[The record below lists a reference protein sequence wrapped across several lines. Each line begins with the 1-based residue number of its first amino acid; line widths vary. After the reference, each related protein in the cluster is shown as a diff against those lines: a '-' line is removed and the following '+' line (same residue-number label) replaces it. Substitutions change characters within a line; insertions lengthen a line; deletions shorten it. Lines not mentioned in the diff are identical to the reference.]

1 VALHLVI
8 TVEPFDPA
16 SLELLKTLGNT
27 REVGPTAWAIHSK
40 DLTSKDISEKLF
52 PPKKNPDTGSL
63 TGVRHIVVRFD
74 NWFGFHDRALW
85 EWLDTAKKGDAQ

>member
-8 TVEPFDPA
+8 TNEPFEPA
-16 SLELLKTLGNT
+16 SLELLKYLGNT
-27 REVGPTAWAIHSK
+27 REIAPTAWAVHSK

-52 PPKKNPDTGSL
+52 PLTKTDTGQL
-63 TGVRHIVVRFD
+63 NGVRHIVVRFD

-85 EWLDTAKKGDAQ
+85 EWLDTAKKSDAQ